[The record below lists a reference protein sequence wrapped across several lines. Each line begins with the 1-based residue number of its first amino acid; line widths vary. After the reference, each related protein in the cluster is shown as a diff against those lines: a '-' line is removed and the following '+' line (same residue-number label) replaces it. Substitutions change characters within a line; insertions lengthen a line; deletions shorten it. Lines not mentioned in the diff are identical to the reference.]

1 MYEQGMYESDELAGD
16 AFPTELTE
24 SEARHAEGE
33 DAYIMT
39 GFYSQYDFNYF
50 DL

>member
-1 MYEQGMYESDELAGD
+1 MYEHGIYEPDELAGD
-16 AFPTELTE
+16 AFPTELID
-24 SEARHAEGE
+24 SGARYGEGE

-39 GFYSQYDFNYF
+39 GFYRQYDFNYF